1 MISSKPD
8 ELRVLVIDDDI
19 DAANSLSYLLQITG
33 HPTAVAYGGT
43 MGLRIAQLFKP
54 ALVFL
59 DLQMAGED
67 GCEVLA
73 EARRDGTLPRA
84 LYICLTGSTEA
95 DARDRCLAAG
105 FDFFVPKPMPP
116 EALGEI
122 LRAARSYAGV
132 RRQWPMA
139 GDFPAR
145 LDRRAH

>member
-1 MISSKPD
+1 MISNKPD

-33 HPTAVAYGGT
+33 HPTAVAYGGK

-59 DLQMAGED
+59 DLQMPGED

-73 EARRDGTLPRA
+73 EAQRDGTLPRA
-84 LYICLTGSTEA
+84 LYVCLTGTTEA
-95 DARDRCLAAG
+95 AARARCLAAG
-105 FDFFVPKPMPP
+105 FNFFVPKPMQP

-122 LRAARSYAGV
+122 LRAARSHAGL
-132 RRQWPMA
+132 RRQWQPD
-139 GDFPAR
+139 GDLPGR